1 MEEPTSIEDRRIEAF
16 LEPLRTL
23 TPAGPAPAAS
33 SRAKRLRTALVGG
46 VAVVALAI
54 GGVAFARGAFTSH
67 ATPDRSPVSARRRLA
82 CSPLVGMD
90 AQRAATDLRGRG
102 EVVSWRL
109 TRYVNPAQ
117 NGGVVGFASDVASPP
132 AGTVVE
138 DVASDA
144 QGLVV
149 FIRRTD
155 DANAPPL
162 VTSRC

>member
-54 GGVAFARGAFTSH
+54 GGVAFARGAFT
-67 ATPDRSPVSARRRLA
+67 VSAGGRLA
-82 CSPLVGMD
+82 CSHLVGMD